1 MLLVLLLVLPAASAE
16 PARATPDAQDFVFLG
31 ETRPV
36 LIRLH
41 AFVDG
46 KSLQA
51 AWDDFMKYLF
61 NYLDVDGDGVLSK
74 EEAERAPAVDL
85 LRGGLGG
92 GILGGRGAAP
102 AAGPTLDAL
111 DANKDGKVTLAELS
125 AWYRKNGFGPFQ
137 FQFSSA
143 QGNPIAMG
151 AALLNGGRSEPSASA
166 VSEAIFNLLDTNQ
179 DGRLTK
185 EKLAVAPTILLRL
198 DEDEDEMI
206 VPRELVP
213 NAANP
218 LGNNLFAGFMM
229 ARGGTQANAGNHYLV
244 PITTPGEAPPNLVK
258 TMHDRYGPKVGK
270 QEVKKLTRKD
280 LGLDEETFAK
290 LDSNSDG
297 VLDSE
302 ELAGFVKRAPDLE
315 LIVRLGKKAPAEA
328 MVEVVKGSPL
338 AGMFR
343 AKTDLGMLNL
353 GKVRVDLS
361 SSEGTAEDRFSG
373 LLRDQYLAQFRQM
386 DADNKGF
393 ISESQVANNRLLRG
407 LFKQI
412 DRDGEGKVTEKK
424 LLAFLDHL
432 QELQKRAASACVHL
446 NPSDQNRGLFDVLDT
461 DGDGRLSVRE
471 MRGAVKLLEQ
481 LDNESKGYLT
491 KADIPH
497 MYRLTL
503 HQGPASGGGFNNPRA
518 FLDLYGGANQAAP
531 DRPGRGPLWFRKM
544 DRNRDGD
551 VSRKE
556 WLWSEELFRKID
568 TDGDGLISVAEA
580 EAFDALMRKQGK
592 QLP

>member
-1 MLLVLLLVLPAASAE
+1 MLLVLLLFLPAISAE
-16 PARATPDAQDFVFLG
+16 PAPAVRDAQDFVFLG

-41 AFVDG
+41 VFVDG
-46 KSLQA
+46 KSLQS

-74 EEAERAPAVDL
+74 EEAERAPSVDL

-102 AAGPTLDAL
+102 AAGPTMDAL
-111 DANKDGKVTLAELS
+111 DTDKDGKVTLAELS

-151 AALLNGGRSEPSASA
+151 AAMLSGGRGEPSASA
-166 VSEAIFNLLDTNQ
+166 VSEAIFTLLDTNQ
-179 DGRLTK
+179 DGKLTK
-185 EKLAVAPTILLRL
+185 EKLAAAPAVLLRL

-206 VPRELVP
+206 LPRELVP

-218 LGNNLFAGFMM
+218 LGNNLFAGFMN
-229 ARGGTQANAGNHYLV
+229 RGGTQANAGNHYLV
-244 PITTPGEAPPNLVK
+244 PVTTPGEAPPNLVK

-280 LGLDEETFAK
+280 LGLDEQTFAK
-290 LDSNSDG
+290 LDSNGDG

-302 ELAGFVKRAPDLE
+302 ELTGFVKRAPDLE
-315 LIVRLGKKAPAEA
+315 LTVRLGKKGPAEG

-343 AKTDLGMLNL
+343 AHTDLGMLNL

-361 SSEGTAEDRFSG
+361 SSEGAVEDRFSG
-373 LLRDQYLAQFRQM
+373 LLRDQYVAQFRQM

-424 LLAFLDHL
+424 LLAYLDHL
-432 QELQKRAASACVHL
+432 QELQKRAAVACVHL

-481 LDNESKGYLT
+481 LDSDNKGYLT